1 MDEFVDYNRRAWNRQ
16 VEKGNIWTQPVDHAT
31 VEEARQGRWS
41 LLLTPTR
48 PVPQAWF
55 PPLSGKKVL
64 CLASGGGQQGP
75 ILAAAGAEVTVF
87 DNSPSQLA
95 QDQFVARREKLT
107 IQTVQGDM
115 RDLSVFTDLSFDLIF
130 HPVSNPFI
138 DDVNPVWREAYR
150 VLRTGGTLLAGCIN
164 PVEYIF
170 DLKSWQDNKLVV
182 RHKIP
187 YSDLRDLS
195 DEERRELI
203 TDHDEPLCFGHSLE
217 DLIGGQ
223 LTAGFIITGFYE
235 DSSGGSD
242 LLDPYISTSFATRAV
257 KVNIGAF
264 LPVG

>member
-1 MDEFVDYNRRAWNRQ
+1 MDEYIEYNRFAWNRQ
-16 VEKGNIWTQPVDHAT
+16 VEKGNTWTQPVDHA
-31 VEEARQGRWS
+31 VIEEARQGKWS
-41 LLLTPTR
+41 ILLTPTK
-48 PVPQAWF
+48 PVPSAWF
-55 PPLSGKKVL
+55 PPLPGKKVL

-75 ILAAAGAEVTVF
+75 ILAAVGAEVIVF

-95 QDQFVARREKLT
+95 QDQLVAQREGLV

-115 RDLSVFTDLSFDLIF
+115 RDISIFPDQSFDLVF
-130 HPVSNPFI
+130 HPVSNPFV
-138 DDVNPVWREAYR
+138 DNVLPVWREAYR
-150 VLRTGGTLLAGCIN
+150 VLRIGGTLLAGCIN

-170 DLKSWQDNKLVV
+170 DLKSWQDHKLVV

-203 TDHDEPLCFGHSLE
+203 TDHDEPLCFGHSLD

-223 LTAGFIITGFYE
+223 LAAGFVITGFYE

-242 LLDPYISTSFATRAV
+242 LLDPYINTSFATRAV
-257 KVNIGAF
+257 KVNIDAILTPG
-264 LPVG
+264 